1 MTEFSMNNE
10 TLDDVM
16 SEIINDSVDITKLSD
31 LVYHNNKSLGLTFV
45 NIRKQIATLDETK
58 RSIALKNFMKVIQK
72 LKSPNLFINIDG

>member
-16 SEIINDSVDITKLSD
+16 TEITKASVDIATLAD

-45 NIRKQIATLDETK
+45 NIRKAIATLDEEK
-58 RSIALKNFMKVIQK
+58 RTVALQNFMKVIQK
-72 LKSPNLFINIDG
+72 LKSPNLFINIDS